1 MKINYLCCLIATP
14 KLMNILPK
22 ENIMKLINKISL
34 LLACALLAAC
44 STSQPIRNMAA
55 NPVPFNLT
63 EEQVANAIITAGI
76 SKSWVMRQEQPGLI
90 RGQVNVRQ
98 HQVVINIPYSARDYS
113 INYVSSVNLDDK
125 GKGSIHRS
133 YNRWVLGL
141 NQAIQ
146 AELARTQSR

>member
-1 MKINYLCCLIATP
+1 
-14 KLMNILPK
+14 
-22 ENIMKLINKISL
+22 
-34 LLACALLAAC
+34 CALLAAC

-55 NPVPFNLT
+55 NPVPSNLT

-98 HQVVINIPYSARDYS
+98 HQAVINIPYSARDYS

-146 AELARTQSR
+146 LELARAQSR

>member
-1 MKINYLCCLIATP
+1 
-14 KLMNILPK
+14 
-22 ENIMKLINKISL
+22 MKLVNKICVVL
-34 LLACALLAAC
+34 TCALLAAC

-55 NPVPFNLT
+55 NPVAFNLT
-63 EEQVANAIITAGI
+63 DEQVANAIITAGI
-76 SKSWVMRQEQPGLI
+76 SKSWVMKKEKPGLI

-98 HQVVINIPYSARDYS
+98 HQAVIDIPYSARDYS

-133 YNRWVLGL
+133 YNRLVLGL

-146 AELARTQSR
+146 TELARTQSH

>member
-1 MKINYLCCLIATP
+1 
-14 KLMNILPK
+14 
-22 ENIMKLINKISL
+22 MKLINKICVVL
-34 LLACALLAAC
+34 TCALLAAC

-55 NPVPFNLT
+55 NPVDFNLT
-63 EEQVANAIITAGI
+63 DEQVANAIITAGI
-76 SKSWVMRQEQPGLI
+76 SKSWVMKKEKPGLI

-98 HQVVINIPYSARDYS
+98 HQAVIDIPYSARDYS

-146 AELARTQSR
+146 TELARTQSH

>member
-1 MKINYLCCLIATP
+1 
-14 KLMNILPK
+14 
-22 ENIMKLINKISL
+22 MKLVNKICMVL
-34 LLACALLAAC
+34 TCVLLAAC

-55 NPVPFNLT
+55 NPVAFNLT
-63 EEQVANAIITAGI
+63 DEQVANAIITAGT
-76 SKSWVMRQEQPGLI
+76 SKSWVMKKERSGLI

-98 HQVVINIPYSARDYS
+98 HQAVIDIPYSARDYS

-146 AELARTQSR
+146 TELARAQNH

>member
-1 MKINYLCCLIATP
+1 MLS
-14 KLMNILPK
+14 K
-22 ENIMKLINKISL
+22 EYIMKLVNKICMVL
-34 LLACALLAAC
+34 TCVLLAAC

-55 NPVPFNLT
+55 NPVAFNLT
-63 EEQVANAIITAGI
+63 DEQVANAIITAGT
-76 SKSWVMRQEQPGLI
+76 SKSWVMKKERPGLI

-98 HQVVINIPYSARDYS
+98 HQAVIDIPYSAHDYS

-146 AELARTQSR
+146 TELARAQNH

>member
-1 MKINYLCCLIATP
+1 MKINDLWCLIAMP
-14 KLMNILPK
+14 SIFNIVAR
-22 ENIMKLINKISL
+22 NIMKVINKVSL

-55 NPVPFNLT
+55 NPVAFTLT
-63 EEQVANAIITAGI
+63 EDQVASAIITAGI
-76 SKSWVMRQEQPGLI
+76 SKSWVMKKEKPGLI

-98 HQVVINIPYSARDYS
+98 HQAVIDIPYSAHDYS

-125 GKGSIHRS
+125 GKGNIHRS
-133 YNRWVLGL
+133 YNRWILGL

-146 AELARTQSR
+146 TELARANSR

>member
-1 MKINYLCCLIATP
+1 
-14 KLMNILPK
+14 
-22 ENIMKLINKISL
+22 MKLINKICVVL
-34 LLACALLAAC
+34 TCALLAAC

-55 NPVPFNLT
+55 NPVAFNLT
-63 EEQVANAIITAGI
+63 DEQVANAIITAGI
-76 SKSWVMRQEQPGLI
+76 SKSWVMKKEKPGLI

-98 HQVVINIPYSARDYS
+98 HQAVIDIPYSARDYS

-146 AELARTQSR
+146 TELARTQSH

>member
-1 MKINYLCCLIATP
+1 
-14 KLMNILPK
+14 
-22 ENIMKLINKISL
+22 MKLVNKICVVL
-34 LLACALLAAC
+34 TCALLAAC

-55 NPVPFNLT
+55 NPVAFNLT
-63 EEQVANAIITAGI
+63 DEQVANAIITAGI
-76 SKSWVMRQEQPGLI
+76 SKSWVMKKEKTGLI

-98 HQVVINIPYSARDYS
+98 HQAVIDIPYSARDYS

-146 AELARTQSR
+146 TELARTQSH

>member
-1 MKINYLCCLIATP
+1 
-14 KLMNILPK
+14 
-22 ENIMKLINKISL
+22 MKLVNKICVVL
-34 LLACALLAAC
+34 TCALLAAC

-55 NPVPFNLT
+55 NPVAFNLT
-63 EEQVANAIITAGI
+63 DEQVANAIITAGI
-76 SKSWVMRQEQPGLI
+76 SKSWVMKKEKPGLI

-98 HQVVINIPYSARDYS
+98 HQAVIDIPYSARDYS

-146 AELARTQSR
+146 TELARTQSH

>member
-1 MKINYLCCLIATP
+1 MKINDLCCLIAMP
-14 KLMNILPK
+14 SILNIVAR
-22 ENIMKLINKISL
+22 NIMKVINKASL

-55 NPVPFNLT
+55 NPVAFTLT
-63 EEQVANAIITAGI
+63 EDQVASAIITAGI
-76 SKSWVMRQEQPGLI
+76 SKSWVMKKEKPGLI

-98 HQVVINIPYSARDYS
+98 HQAVIDIPYSAHDYS

-125 GKGSIHRS
+125 GKGNIHRS
-133 YNRWVLGL
+133 YNRWILGL

-146 AELARTQSR
+146 TELARANSR